1 VAEWW
6 DNDPEE
12 RYWVEITARDDI
24 GVDLHAPSTNEKLA
38 SFWSYELL
46 RKPLPGHIVYHY
58 HSGRQAIIG
67 YSEIVGNPWDDKIV
81 WAAQGTSA
89 RKQGIV
95 PHLRDGIRRGL
106 GGFALLAVPLTKA
119 RLVECRKE
127 LIAIRDAVASRG
139 TPSRFPFIPYGDTD
153 LRAIQGYLTK
163 LPRAVLDILP
173 ELRPKTGNVVAMQSP
188 TAAAPVSLG
197 ASYRRANE
205 VLAVGE
211 RDPFAVDPALVER
224 ALRGH
229 AATQNLLAAY
239 IASTGA
245 TPLSPVPGG
254 PNYDLAWRAGEEIW
268 VAEVKSCTPLN
279 QENQLRLGLGQVLR
293 YRSIL
298 SAAIRRP
305 VRAML
310 VAEVEPDDPAWL
322 TLCADLDV
330 ELRWPD
336 LLVLP

>member
-1 VAEWW
+1 MTEWW
-6 DNDPEE
+6 DGDPDE

-24 GVDLHAPSTNEKLA
+24 GVDLHAPSANEKLA
-38 SFWSYELL
+38 PFWSYELL
-46 RKPLPGHIVYHY
+46 RKPLAGHIVYHY
-58 HSGRQAIIG
+58 DGNSQAIIG
-67 YSEIVGNPWDDKIV
+67 YSEIVGEPWDDRIV

-106 GGFALLAVPLTKA
+106 GGFVPLEAPLTKA
-119 RLVECRKE
+119 RLIENRRE
-127 LIAIRDAVASRG
+127 MIAIRDAIAARG
-139 TPSRFPFIPYGDTD
+139 KPSRFPFIPYGDND

-163 LPRAVLDILP
+163 LPQAVLELFP
-173 ELRPKTGNVVAMQSP
+173 ELRPKDHRLVTTTPGA
-188 TAAAPVSLG
+188 VSASALG
-197 ASYRRANE
+197 TSYRRANE
-205 VLAVGE
+205 VLAVSE

-229 AATQNLLAAY
+229 AATQNLLAAH
-239 IASTGA
+239 IAANGA

-254 PNYDLAWRAGEEIW
+254 PNYDLAWQSGEEFW
-268 VAEVKSCTPLN
+268 VAEVKSCTALN

-298 SAAIRRP
+298 STTLGRP

-310 VAEVEPDDPAWL
+310 VVEVKPRDPAWL
-322 TLCADLDV
+322 ALCADLDV
-330 ELRWPD
+330 DLRWPD